1 MRWWLLGF
9 LHRVLDRGSAGAG
22 YRALRDCWEHRVCFC
37 LQPQICRSQAQ
48 LLQHSQVPLNLWHSL
63 LGKLESKLLQ
73 NWKFGDKKWCNVRVL
88 KEVFNKDCY
97 KCQYRVFLWK
107 CQMQYCYSS
116 DLKCKFLRFYQPKD
130 MAISISTKEHRRAS
144 CSQTMGYINNLQTFW
159 FFLSKHSH
167 HISTIQNQSLLDVF
181 RTIIFQLKTK

>member
-22 YRALRDCWEHRVCFC
+22 YRALWDCWEHRVCFC

-130 MAISISTKEHRRAS
+130 MTISISTLRNIDGLVAHRRWA
-144 CSQTMGYINNLQTFW
+144 T
-159 FFLSKHSH
+159 
-167 HISTIQNQSLLDVF
+167 STICKHFDFFSLNIL
-181 RTIIFQLKTK
+181 IISLQYRIKAEHTF